1 MDTSYLHI
9 LIHKHKRLIAT
20 GKQGLN
26 CQPDTLLKQGPSWAV
41 TARPLPRDQQVESP
55 PSPAKV
61 PLLCVQKGLATHVSS
76 DPTAAGLC
84 DSGVRNGF
92 SKQEPDEENLQLIET

>member
-1 MDTSYLHI
+1 MDVLYLNI

-26 CQPDTLLKQGPSWAV
+26 CQPDTLLKQGPPWSV
-41 TARPLPRDQQVESP
+41 TAQPLPREQQVESP

-61 PLLCVQKGLATHVSS
+61 PLLCVGKA
-76 DPTAAGLC
+76 
-84 DSGVRNGF
+84 
-92 SKQEPDEENLQLIET
+92 